1 MSSFSK
7 LGIILVL
14 SGITFLGLTT
24 VPVIGHAADAGT
36 TVQQSTA
43 TLKVE
48 PVSGSDGSLTLTSV
62 PSYDF
67 SKTLDSSDTT
77 LWTTPTGKLTVDDE
91 TGTGAGWTVS
101 VDLSDFT
108 NAAGTN
114 MSKGNGWT
122 MGTGAQTTT
131 YAGSPTQIGTAPH
144 SLSTGTTLTPGNQA
158 VGILSAGQG
167 EGLGTWSTTF
177 SDAKLNFAKLPA
189 MKATYTA
196 TMNWTLTSGP
206 TSDTTSN

>member
-1 MSSFSK
+1 MRSFSK
-7 LGIILVL
+7 LGITLVL
-14 SGITFLGLTT
+14 SGIAFFGLTM

-36 TVQQSTA
+36 TTQQSTA

-101 VDLSDFT
+101 VELSAFT
-108 NAAGTN
+108 NANNTD
-114 MSKGNGWT
+114 MSTGGGWT
-122 MGTGAQTTT
+122 MGVGTQDTTSTGSTAK
-131 YAGSPTQIGTAPH
+131 IGDKPK
-144 SLSTGTTLTPGNQA
+144 SLDGGTTLSPGGA
-158 VGILSAGQG
+158 PVVIETAAQG
-167 EGLGTWSTTF
+167 AGLGTWSTSF
-177 SDAKLNFAKLPA
+177 DDAKLNIGTIPA
-189 MKATYTA
+189 TTATYTA